1 MANRPPKVW
10 PKVWQNFQNLD
21 FATKGLTLGLALIS
35 LGGVS
40 WFAADLW
47 VRHRSHHLVF
57 VAGSASG
64 ESFILAQAIAKVVEA
79 EVPRVTIEV
88 QESKGTSEN
97 LERIEAGTAD
107 LATAQ
112 ADVPAGK
119 NARTVAILYPD
130 SFQLIVQRDAKI
142 QQFSD
147 LKGKRIGL
155 YGKGGQYNSFMEVA
169 EHFGLTPPD
178 FGFIGEDDQ
187 SADRAFQQKQ
197 VDAVFR
203 VRAIGNAQVAELVK
217 KYGGRLVPIEQGD
230 AMRVKHPAF
239 ESIKLPKGAYQGSAP
254 TVPDNDLATIA
265 VQRLLIGH
273 QRIDQD
279 TMQKI
284 TMVLNERRREI
295 INAIPNNANAA
306 PLVSSIR
313 QPDVTGGTGIPAHAG
328 AAAYYDRDKPSF
340 IQQNAEYLGL
350 ILTVTLLG
358 GSWLWE
364 LKRWTERGK
373 KDVADDYIERAI
385 ALMNAC
391 QQATITPREALT
403 QLDLLFE
410 QIATELVRE
419 GISQESFR
427 TFNEAYKTVRE
438 VIVRKGIS
446 LKAATTT

>member
-1 MANRPPKVW
+1 MANRARSPKF
-10 PKVWQNFQNLD
+10 WQNFQDLD
-21 FATKGLTLGLALIS
+21 LAAKGLTLGLVVLS
-35 LGGVS
+35 CGGLA

-47 VRHRSHHLVF
+47 GRNRSHHLVL

-64 ESFILAQAIAKVVEA
+64 ESFVLAQAIAKVVEA
-79 EVPRVTIEV
+79 EIPRVTIEV
-88 QESKGTSEN
+88 QESKGTAEN

-107 LATAQ
+107 LVTAQ
-112 ADVPAGK
+112 ADVSAGK
-119 NARTVAILYPD
+119 NARTVVVLYAD

-155 YGKGGQYNSFMEVA
+155 YSKGGQYNSFMEVA
-169 EHFGLTPPD
+169 EHFGLSPTD
-178 FGFIGEDDQ
+178 FVFIGENDQ

-203 VRAIGNAQVAELVK
+203 VRAIGNPQVADLVK
-217 KYGGRLVPIEQGD
+217 KHGGRLIPIEQGD

-239 ESIKLPKGAYQGSAP
+239 EPMKLPKGAYQGSTP

-265 VQRLLIGH
+265 VQRLLIAH
-273 QRIDQD
+273 QRLNPEVI
-279 TMQKI
+279 QKI
-284 TMVLNERRREI
+284 TTLLNERRREI
-295 INAIPNNANAA
+295 VNAIPNQANTA
-306 PLVSSIR
+306 PLVSNIR
-313 QPDVTGGTGIPAHAG
+313 QPELTGGTGIPIHAG
-328 AAAYYDRDKPSF
+328 AMAYYDRDKPSF

-373 KDVADDYIERAI
+373 KDVADAYIERAI

-403 QLDLLFE
+403 KLDLLFE

-446 LKAATTT
+446 LKAATAQ